1 MIIFSSI
8 FVFVISYLYSI
19 IVAFNPLHAHSS
31 QSHGIK
37 IKFQMNNKQTWK
49 KEKNVIVINDSPKKG
64 GELFCGQQIYEER
77 VEMVHIHRDG
87 TCPFSSV
94 VVFVS
99 HNNATTKCCYLITFL
114 FTKLSRAGDI
124 FLRLRRPHCNNHY
137 IFFLWSFSFFATI
150 FLFFREKRY

>member
-1 MIIFSSI
+1 
-8 FVFVISYLYSI
+8 
-19 IVAFNPLHAHSS
+19 
-31 QSHGIK
+31 
-37 IKFQMNNKQTWK
+37 
-49 KEKNVIVINDSPKKG
+49 
-64 GELFCGQQIYEER
+64 
-77 VEMVHIHRDG
+77 MVHIHRDG

-137 IFFLWSFSFFATI
+137 IFFFVVFLVFCHNFFIFPRETILNGTHASRRCDMDIVLVVGDDLTEFHLIQILRTAEMCSLLFSFQNTATA
-150 FLFFREKRY
+150 K